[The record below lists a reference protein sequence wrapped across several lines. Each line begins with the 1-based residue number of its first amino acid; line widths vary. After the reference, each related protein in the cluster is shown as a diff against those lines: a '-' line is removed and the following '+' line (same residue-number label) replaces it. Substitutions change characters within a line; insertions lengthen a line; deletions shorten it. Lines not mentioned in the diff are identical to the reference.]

1 MKTISKLEYD
11 VIVDVRNE
19 GLTPLPPSVFE
30 KDLLVAEVLKI
41 VADSSVFDIQPVFC
55 GGTCLSQAYQ
65 LIQRMSEDIDFKLI
79 VPEGLSRNARS
90 KQLKNLN
97 TNLSPTLLKSVFM
110 SPSMKY
116 GPVMKTVLLR

>member
-30 KDLLVAEVLKI
+30 KDLLVAEVLKV

-65 LIQRMSEDIDFKLI
+65 LIQRMSEDI
-79 VPEGLSRNARS
+79 VLSSLFRR
-90 KQLKNLN
+90 
-97 TNLSPTLLKSVFM
+97 
-110 SPSMKY
+110 
-116 GPVMKTVLLR
+116 GCRVMPGVSSLRT

>member
-1 MKTISKLEYD
+1 MKTISKLELEAIRD
-11 VIVDVRNE
+11 IASE
-19 GLTPLPPSVFE
+19 GTSLLSEGIFE

-97 TNLSPTLLKSVFM
+97 TSLSLTLLKSVFM
-110 SPSMKY
+110 SQSMKY